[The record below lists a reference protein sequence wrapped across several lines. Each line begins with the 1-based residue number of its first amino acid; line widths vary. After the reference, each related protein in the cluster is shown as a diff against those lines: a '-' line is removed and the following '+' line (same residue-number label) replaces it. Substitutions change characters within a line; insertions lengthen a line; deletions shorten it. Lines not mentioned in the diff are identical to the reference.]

1 MQPQASR
8 AKQQSTGIK
17 FPVFCPL
24 RKHSTDWC
32 ARKNIVCPYN
42 AFFTAMPAHWA
53 VTPQTEPLT
62 ALLPQ
67 ISQCLDNDRI
77 QHRVYTAGAA
87 QASTNKPGCCSVD
100 IGIIFLFH
108 NPHSKNS
115 ISIRSRSW
123 TRASDNISISDKD
136 DKHRSDSKPSSKPS
150 MKSRSTPNS
159 QPSSKTRLFS
169 NPNGEHQ
176 CHRSIFE
183 PRSIALEGKSQLK
196 ISGRRN
202 SISRSITTSCARA
215 FGMYEKAKEKIGVHI
230 EQKMENIYSLR
241 RVKDNYKI
249 GSVIGKG
256 SYATV
261 HKITRRTDGV
271 PFALKIMLKNWTN
284 LPLIHV
290 KKTLIYDHPYCVRI
304 ERVYETRKEYL
315 MMMEYCSTDL
325 HEALARMEKEGKHY
339 SHDEVA
345 LVTYRVAQA
354 QYIHS
359 QGVVHRDLKP
369 ENILVTGDG
378 RTDIKVAD
386 FGSAGILEGKECL
399 LTIHGSPSYV
409 APEVLLGKGYGPK
422 VLLGKGYGPKVDVWA
437 VGVIVYRMLSRTL
450 PFDAPS
456 MAAKLQKIKKGEY
469 SFPDD
474 VWKTIDPTGE
484 GPIDFIKK
492 LLVVDPKQRLSAG
505 DILLHPWV
513 SEHVHP
519 MDSQLPKQA
528 TPIVFP
534 RTFHAY
540 PTAASKEFFAGQ
552 GSVSFQG
559 LDRPRPLRSLS
570 PAAVS
575 SPLPP
580 CHVSAGTLPVKPRR
594 LDVPNASEVLPLRIH
609 LVSAVAPTRK
619 LHVSLMQSSTAPFKV
634 KRSIS
639 SPNLGSRMLVSTP
652 SDDDKQSRDCS
663 PTDCSPTTPR
673 MFSCKLKTPKM
684 LTRTPFDEKSSN
696 QSEQGRY
703 ESRLSMGNA
712 GNVPKNKFW
721 SLHESV
727 CDDPDNNKR
736 PEHRMEASPLAISP
750 SPVGPPHRR
759 SRSLD
764 SPLQL
769 SIRNTCTGPAGDEGF
784 LRSGPDLTV
793 PDKLPISTRDSKED
807 GEKYINDWSI
817 GAAGN
822 EGFLR
827 SNPDI
832 PLPDYGDVVEAIPTG
847 PDMRESKYD
856 DRRYEA
862 ERSPSVSLASD
873 STDCSGP
880 AVDRDQQMLLSA
892 ALVDNLSSSCPS
904 VPILS
909 QRNLTQLSKSSS
921 PLAADL
927 SLTCPTAPVLK
938 GPHSPPDGLPNHLE
952 PLSNSK
958 SAPNITVLH
967 QRSSKKN
974 RFLRRM
980 SSAKTI
986 KINTERPIELLI
998 NM

>member
-1 MQPQASR
+1 
-8 AKQQSTGIK
+8 
-17 FPVFCPL
+17 
-24 RKHSTDWC
+24 
-32 ARKNIVCPYN
+32 
-42 AFFTAMPAHWA
+42 
-53 VTPQTEPLT
+53 
-62 ALLPQ
+62 
-67 ISQCLDNDRI
+67 
-77 QHRVYTAGAA
+77 
-87 QASTNKPGCCSVD
+87 
-100 IGIIFLFH
+100 
-108 NPHSKNS
+108 
-115 ISIRSRSW
+115 
-123 TRASDNISISDKD
+123 
-136 DKHRSDSKPSSKPS
+136 
-150 MKSRSTPNS
+150 
-159 QPSSKTRLFS
+159 
-169 NPNGEHQ
+169 
-176 CHRSIFE
+176 
-183 PRSIALEGKSQLK
+183 
-196 ISGRRN
+196 
-202 SISRSITTSCARA
+202 
-215 FGMYEKAKEKIGVHI
+215 
-230 EQKMENIYSLR
+230 MENIYSLR

-261 HKITRRTDGV
+261 RKITRRTDGV
-271 PFALKIMLKNWTN
+271 PFALKIMRKKKIENRQAWHSE
-284 LPLIHV
+284 IHV

-315 MMMEYCSTDL
+315 MVMEYCSTDL
-325 HEALARMEKEGKHY
+325 HEALARMEKEGKPYSHDEVALVTYRKHY

-354 QYIHS
+354 LQYIHS

-409 APEVLLGKGYGPK
+409 APK

-456 MAAKLQKIKKGEY
+456 MAAKFHKIKKGEY

-519 MDSQLPKQA
+519 MDSLLPKPA

-540 PTAASKEFFAGQ
+540 PTPASKESLARK
-552 GSVSFQG
+552 SSFQG
-559 LDRPRPLRSLS
+559 LDQPRPLRSLS

-580 CHVSAGTLPVKPRR
+580 CRVSAGTLPVKPRR
-594 LDVPNASEVLPLRIH
+594 LDVPNASEALPLRIH

-619 LHVSLMQSSTAPFKV
+619 LHVSLMQSSTASTRKL

-639 SPNLGSRMLVSTP
+639 SPNLGTRMLVSTP

-663 PTDCSPTTPR
+663 PSDCSPTTPR
-673 MFSCKLKTPKM
+673 MFSLKTPKM

-696 QSEQGRY
+696 QSEQG
-703 ESRLSMGNA
+703 S
-712 GNVPKNKFW
+712 
-721 SLHESV
+721 
-727 CDDPDNNKR
+727 
-736 PEHRMEASPLAISP
+736 
-750 SPVGPPHRR
+750 
-759 SRSLD
+759 
-764 SPLQL
+764 
-769 SIRNTCTGPAGDEGF
+769 DEGF

-832 PLPDYGDVVEAIPTG
+832 PLPDYGDG
-847 PDMRESKYD
+847 D
-856 DRRYEA
+856 YE
-862 ERSPSVSLASD
+862 
-873 STDCSGP
+873 
-880 AVDRDQQMLLSA
+880 MLY
-892 ALVDNLSSSCPS
+892 NM
-904 VPILS
+904 LS
-909 QRNLTQLSKSSS
+909 QIHTS
-921 PLAADL
+921 
-927 SLTCPTAPVLK
+927 
-938 GPHSPPDGLPNHLE
+938 
-952 PLSNSK
+952 
-958 SAPNITVLH
+958 
-967 QRSSKKN
+967 
-974 RFLRRM
+974 
-980 SSAKTI
+980 
-986 KINTERPIELLI
+986 
-998 NM
+998 